1 MLIRQKLN
9 FAPFLGPIGWIISC
23 VAPTQR
29 RSAGSTVYRLPFPL
43 DASFATIETQQRAEY
58 LFPNALL
65 LPGLKSLMQY
75 AARNPKP
82 GAVNRLPLAARPQDE
97 PQAIHHGTV
106 GFSAAS
112 RSWLTLLLGKGL
124 FGNSPPR
131 AWHLTI
137 IRALRVYGRLF
148 HDVCRLF

>member
-1 MLIRQKLN
+1 MLINQDMN
-9 FAPFLGPIGWIISC
+9 FAPFLGPIGWIIAC
-23 VAPTQR
+23 VASTQR

-75 AARNPKP
+75 AARNTKP
-82 GAVNRLPLAARPQDE
+82 GAVNRLPLAASPQDE

-106 GFSAAS
+106 GVSAAS
-112 RSWLTLLLGKGL
+112 RARLTPFLGEVL
-124 FGNSPPR
+124 FGR
-131 AWHLTI
+131 A
-137 IRALRVYGRLF
+137 RAQAENP
-148 HDVCRLF
+148 